1 MKQIFQLTK
10 FFIVCFI
17 RSVEGLLTCSFHES
31 LPSDCLDAQI
41 LLSSWLY
48 LISDSFTY
56 ARPKVDDVLSHMWTS
71 EVFSYDTKIVASL
84 PFFCQ
89 IFGIPK
95 DHRKSKPFY
104 DHVFV
109 FSIVDDHIWF
119 RNYQVNYTFFFK
131 STSIGAFM
139 QFLPSKTIFSVAQY
153 LLHFTVIYVNILLTL
168 CSQLRN
174 DNN

>member
-1 MKQIFQLTK
+1 
-10 FFIVCFI
+10 
-17 RSVEGLLTCSFHES
+17 
-31 LPSDCLDAQI
+31 
-41 LLSSWLY
+41 
-48 LISDSFTY
+48 
-56 ARPKVDDVLSHMWTS
+56 
-71 EVFSYDTKIVASL
+71 VASL

-119 RNYQVNYTFFFK
+119 RNYQVNYTFFLK